1 MIRSTIS
8 LALIATSAAAEFP
21 AEQTGMGAGY
31 GCDQYTLEQTTAE
44 SATLTYLNCAEQH
57 SEAGIVTLQV
67 GQIVVDVE
75 IFINRGGT
83 SGGDEMAVIRPRGGY
98 VAIPE
103 ELMVTDGMAGV
114 ALIVLPMF

>member
-1 MIRSTIS
+1 MIRSTIAI
-8 LALIATSAAAEFP
+8 ALLATSASAEYP
-21 AEQTGMGAGY
+21 TEQTGMGAGY

-44 SATLTYLNCAEQH
+44 SATLTYLNCAQQH
-57 SEAGIVTLQV
+57 SEAGVVTLQV

-83 SGGDEMAVIRPRGGY
+83 AGGDEMAVIRPRGGY

-103 ELMVTDGMAGV
+103 ELLVTDGMAGV